1 MKEEEKSLVK
11 NTVIILISKFCTQFL
26 SFFILPI
33 LTSILTPKEYGT
45 FDLITTYSWLLV
57 PFLSMQLENGIFR
70 YLIDFRK
77 QKAKQSEIISSG
89 IAAGLIQVLLVS
101 VIFIILNYVFDIDN
115 AKYIYIISLSTIILN
130 FPLQISRGFG
140 DNITYAISSIF
151 VGVINIIICAFTVWY
166 LRLGIF
172 GMVIATVIAN
182 VIGGL
187 YAILKLKLYYYI
199 KIKNI
204 SKNKV
209 VALSK
214 YSFPLVPNSISSWII
229 SISDKVMISLYLGA
243 AANGIYSIATKFSI
257 LLSHF
262 YSVFNLSWTES
273 ASVNVNSNRKE
284 DFFSNSI
291 NTIFKFCSCICLIVL
306 ALMPVIFKIM
316 INKTYNQ
323 AYQYIP
329 LLILGSIFEI
339 LAGLLSAVYI
349 SLKFSKNIAI
359 STLVTG
365 LINII
370 INLFF
375 LKHGGIW
382 VACLSTLISYIL
394 LSLYRII
401 DLKKYLN
408 LQIDYKYIIIL
419 LTMYSIS
426 TYFYHF
432 NSIIIS

>member
-349 SLKFSKNIAI
+349 
-359 STLVTG
+359 
-365 LINII
+365 
-370 INLFF
+370 
-375 LKHGGIW
+375 
-382 VACLSTLISYIL
+382 
-394 LSLYRII
+394 LSLIHI
-401 DLKKYLN
+401 
-408 LQIDYKYIIIL
+408 
-419 LTMYSIS
+419 
-426 TYFYHF
+426 
-432 NSIIIS
+432 